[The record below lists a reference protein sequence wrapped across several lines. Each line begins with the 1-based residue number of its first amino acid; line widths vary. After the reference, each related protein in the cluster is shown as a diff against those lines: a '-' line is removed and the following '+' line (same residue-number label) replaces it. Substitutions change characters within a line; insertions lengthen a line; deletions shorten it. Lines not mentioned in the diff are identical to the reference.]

1 MLRKCPT
8 RVNGSAAFLFALIC
22 LASGATPTA
31 ATLPPEPASTGSLEH
46 KLPAGLS
53 EDESREITS
62 DLQALRMKLAG
73 LRPTESPAALAD
85 RYADAALYEK
95 SVTWALKYEAS
106 LDAPVI
112 QMIRRSLRQGHVRAD
127 ALLAGQS
134 PWTNEKG
141 RLLRGFR
148 SVVDGSTQP
157 YGVVVPSSYDGS
169 KPMRLDVVLHGSLS
183 RWGGSAELR
192 FETWFKPNEAGGIAT
207 NDDYIEV
214 YPLGRVENGYRWA
227 GETDIFEA
235 IEAVS
240 RNYKID
246 RDRIVLRGFSMG
258 ASGTWHVGLK
268 HPDRFVALGPY
279 SGYVDTRKFSAELAD
294 RGFAV
299 GSLPSYQ
306 EKTLTLLDAVR
317 YAANAGMVPAIAA
330 HGGEDGSAMRN
341 HLNMANTMAAEGQQ
355 MVNLVAQGAAHV
367 INPATKAKQLE
378 LIRLYAERG
387 LNHAPRHVHFVTW
400 SLRYNRC
407 HWLELL
413 QLDEHYTRTEML
425 MTATPDGSVKVS
437 TAKNAAQF
445 AIHPP
450 MLQAVGATLEIDG
463 QTITLPPAAPGAKP
477 GTWVFTRRNGTWV
490 CSGRGDEWQA
500 TGKSPGL
507 QGPIDDAFTSAFLC
521 VRGTGQPWHP
531 AVGAWADASLRRF
544 AQEWERFM
552 GGPLPVKADTEVTDD
567 DLRTKHLILFGDPAS
582 NSWIARALPR
592 LPVKWT
598 REEVRFGSK
607 AYAAADHAPVLISPN
622 PLPGGAGRYI
632 VINSGHTFH
641 EAEFT
646 SPNYLLFPRLGD
658 WAVIQTLP
666 DAAAWRP
673 AAPFPETTVAAGL
686 FDEQWQVVREDL
698 PPGQNP

>member
-1 MLRKCPT
+1 MIRNCPAL
-8 RVNGSAAFLFALIC
+8 VGGCVAFLLT
-22 LASGATPTA
+22 LLRLSGDPTPA
-31 ATLPPEPASTGSLEH
+31 GAPGHA
-46 KLPAGLS
+46 LPAGVS
-53 EDESREITS
+53 ENDAREITEA
-62 DLQALRMKLAG
+62 LQSLRMKM
-73 LRPTESPAALAD
+73 LRLDPAESPGSPASRTDLLAD
-85 RYADAALYEK
+85 VALYEK
-95 SVTWALKYEAS
+95 CVTWALKYEPA
-106 LDAPVI
+106 LDAPAI
-112 QMIRRSLRQGHVRAD
+112 QMIRRSLRQGHLRAD
-127 ALLAGQS
+127 ALLGGQT
-134 PWTNEKG
+134 PWTTEKG
-141 RLLRGFR
+141 RILRGFR
-148 SVVDGSTQP
+148 SDLDGSTQP
-157 YGVVVPSSYDGS
+157 YGVVVPAGYDGTR
-169 KPMRLDVVLHGSLS
+169 PLRLDVVLHGSLS
-183 RWGGSAELR
+183 RWAGSAELR
-192 FETWFKPNEAGGIAT
+192 FETWFKPNEAGGVAS
-207 NDDYIEV
+207 DEDYIEI

-240 RNYKID
+240 RNYRID

-299 GSLPSYQ
+299 GTLPSYQ

-317 YAANAGMVPAIAA
+317 YAANVGMVPAIAA

-367 INPATKAKQLE
+367 INPVTKAKQLE
-378 LIRLYAERG
+378 LIRFYADRG
-387 LNHAPRHVHFVTW
+387 LDRAPRQLHFVTW

-413 QLDEHYTRTEML
+413 RLDEHYARTEMHL
-425 MTATPDGSVKVS
+425 TATATGSLKVT
-437 TAKNAAQF
+437 TAKNIAQF

-450 MLQAVGATLEIDG
+450 MLQTAGATLEIDG
-463 QTITLPPAAPGAKP
+463 HTISLPDTAGVANPS
-477 GTWVFTRRNGTWV
+477 TWVFTRQNGLWT
-490 CSGRGDEWQA
+490 CSGRRDEWRA
-500 TGKSPGL
+500 TGKTPGL

-544 AQEWERFM
+544 AHEWERFM
-552 GGPLPVKADTEVTDD
+552 GGPLPVKDDTEVTAD
-567 DLRTKHLILFGDPAS
+567 DLRTKNLVLFGDPAS
-582 NSWIARALPR
+582 NSWIAQALPE
-592 LPVKWT
+592 LPVKWS
-598 REEVRFGSK
+598 REEVRFGDK
-607 AYAAADHAPVLISPN
+607 AYAAADHAAVLISPN
-622 PLPGGAGRYI
+622 PLPGATGRYL

-658 WAVIQTLP
+658 WAVIKALP
-666 DAAAWRP
+666 AAAAWRP
-673 AAPFPETTVAAGL
+673 APPFPEATIEAGL
-686 FDEQWQVVREDL
+686 FNEQWQVVPAAL
-698 PPGQNP
+698 PAAQNP

>member
-1 MLRKCPT
+1 M
-8 RVNGSAAFLFALIC
+8 
-22 LASGATPTA
+22 A
-31 ATLPPEPASTGSLEH
+31 ATLPPEPASTGGLEH

-73 LRPTESPAALAD
+73 LRPAESPAALAD

-112 QMIRRSLRQGHVRAD
+112 QMIRRSLRQGHLRAD
-127 ALLAGQS
+127 ALLAGHS

-157 YGVVVPSSYDGS
+157 YGVVVPSSYDGF

-378 LIRLYAERG
+378 LIRLYADRG
-387 LNHAPRHVHFVTW
+387 LDHAPRHLHFVTW

-490 CSGRGDEWQA
+490 CSGRGGEWQA

-552 GGPLPVKADTEVTDD
+552 GGPLPVKDDTEVTDD

-607 AYAAADHAPVLISPN
+607 AYAAADHAPVLINPN

-658 WAVIQTLP
+658 WAVIKTLP
-666 DAAAWRP
+666 DAEAWRP
-673 AAPFPETTVAAGL
+673 AIPFPETTVEAGL
-686 FDEQWQVVREDL
+686 FDEQWQVAPESL
-698 PPGQNP
+698 PPAQNP